1 MEETFIREEMILGRL
16 AMQRLARSHVIVFG
30 IGGVGSYAAEG
41 LARAGVGALTL
52 VDSDTVGVSNLN
64 RQLCA
69 LHSTLGRFKSDVMA
83 ERILDINPDCRV
95 KSVPEH
101 YCEETKERFFSQS
114 YDYIVDAI
122 DLVSCKLSLIQTAQ
136 ERSIPIISSMGT
148 GNKLDPM
155 RFCITDISKTS
166 GCHLA
171 RIMRRELRNRG
182 IYHQTVLYSEEL
194 PQTSQQLQAPPPGR
208 RSIPA
213 SVSWVPSCAGLMLA
227 GYVVQ
232 ELIKDTENAK

>member
-114 YDYIVDAI
+114 CDYIVDAI

-155 RFCITDISKTS
+155 RFCITEESFAIAVFIIKRCSTARSFRKHRSSYRHRLPADGAFRHRCR
-166 GCHLA
+166 GCRRA
-171 RIMRRELRNRG
+171 R
-182 IYHQTVLYSEEL
+182 V
-194 PQTSQQLQAPPPGR
+194 
-208 RSIPA
+208 
-213 SVSWVPSCAGLMLA
+213 
-227 GYVVQ
+227 
-232 ELIKDTENAK
+232 

>member
-1 MEETFIREEMILGRL
+1 MDDPFIRQQMLLGAA
-16 AMQRLARSHVIVFG
+16 AMQRLRESHVIVFG

-52 VDSDTVGVSNLN
+52 VDSDTVGLSNLN

-69 LHSTLGRFKSDVMA
+69 LHSTIGQYKSDVMA
-83 ERILDINPDCRV
+83 ARILDINPDCRV
-95 KSVPEH
+95 KSMPML
-101 YCEETKERFFSQS
+101 YNEESKETFFAQR

-122 DLVSCKLSLIQTAQ
+122 DLVSCKLSLILTAK
-136 ERSIPIISSMGT
+136 ERGIPIISAMGT
-148 GNKLDPM
+148 GNKLDPT
-155 RFCITDISKTS
+155 RFCVTDISKTS

-171 RIMRRELRNRG
+171 RIMRRELRSRG
-182 IYHQTVLYSEEL
+182 ILHHTVLYSEEL
-194 PQTSQQLQAPPPGR
+194 PHTPEALEAPPPGR

-232 ELIKDTENAK
+232 ELAGQ

>member
-101 YCEETKERFFSQS
+101 YCEETKERFFLQS
-114 YDYIVDAI
+114 CDYIVDAI

>member
-1 MEETFIREEMILGRL
+1 MDDPFIRQQMLLGAA
-16 AMQRLARSHVIVFG
+16 AMQRLRDAHVIVFG
-30 IGGVGSYAAEG
+30 VGGVGSYAAEG
-41 LARAGVGALTL
+41 LARAGIGALTL
-52 VDSDTVGVSNLN
+52 VDSDTVGLSNLN

-69 LHSTLGRFKSDVMA
+69 LHSTLGQYKSDVMA
-83 ERILDINPDCRV
+83 ARILDINPDCRV
-95 KSVPEH
+95 TSMPML
-101 YCEETKERFFSQS
+101 YNEESKETFFSQR

-122 DLVSCKLSLIQTAQ
+122 DLVSCKLSLIRTAK
-136 ERSIPIISSMGT
+136 ERGIPIISAMGT
-148 GNKLDPM
+148 GNKLDPT

-171 RIMRRELRNRG
+171 RVMRRELRNRG
-182 IYHQTVLYSEEL
+182 ILHHTVLYSEEL
-194 PQTSQQLQAPPPGR
+194 PQTPEALEAPPPGR

-232 ELIKDTENAK
+232 ELAAQ